1 MSITVTPLTV
11 PIIDDLISL
20 MDHGEPFIKARTA
33 SDYWAY
39 ATLFSS
45 TCPVAL
51 VDGVLA
57 GAVVAFRS
65 QDDPQ
70 ELYVQD
76 VMVHPGHRRQG
87 VTTALLDS
95 VVAQARTWGCT
106 RLWLTSE
113 PGNHA
118 ADASWRALGWAN
130 VPGDQEVDG
139 VQAISDFKGPGKD
152 RAVYELLLA

>member
-1 MSITVTPLTV
+1 MSVVVTPLIAPMINDV
-11 PIIDDLISL
+11 ISL
-20 MDHGEPFIKARTA
+20 MDQGEPFIRARTA

-45 TCPVAL
+45 TCPVAF

-65 QDDPQ
+65 QDDPG
-70 ELYVQD
+70 EVYVQD

-95 VVAQARTWGCT
+95 VIAQARTWGCT

-113 PGNHA
+113 PDNRA

-139 VQAISDFKGPGKD
+139 VQVISDFKGPGKD